1 MSTRA
6 PSFSTLALI
15 VVTAVVTV
23 AATRLIPEARAEG
36 GAATCQIMD
45 WKALQPQKSMAEFQ
59 ALVGLHGEASNSYV
73 MPLTKGGTTT
83 GFMVCSHN

>member
-15 VVTAVVTV
+15 VVTAVTTV

-36 GAATCQIMD
+36 SATCQIMD
-45 WKALQPQKSMAEFQ
+45 WKALKPQKSMAEFQ
-59 ALVGLHGEASNSYV
+59 ALVGLHGEASNTYV
-73 MPLTKGGTTT
+73 LPLTSGGATT
-83 GFMVCSHN
+83 GFMICSHN